1 MEKIIV
7 DKDVEVAYV
16 QATTFP
22 DGIMAAFNELYRRVG
37 REGREFMAI
46 SRPENGQI
54 VYRAAVV
61 VAPGVPDDM
70 PRWTVRKGVYIS
82 EMVYD
87 FMKAPQQIG
96 MTYRKLLD
104 SPGIDPQG
112 YCLERYPNEQD
123 VQCMVLLKA
132 SEESGEGSLA

>member
-1 MEKIIV
+1 MEKIILE
-7 DKDVEVAYV
+7 KDIEVAYV
-16 QATTFP
+16 QATSFP
-22 DGIMAAFNELYRRVG
+22 DGIMAAFSELYRRVG
-37 REGREFMAI
+37 KEHREFMAI

-61 VAPGVPDDM
+61 AVPGVPEDM
-70 PRWTVRKGVYIS
+70 PRWTVRKGEYIS

-96 MTYRKLLD
+96 ATYGKLLAHPD
-104 SPGIDPQG
+104 IDPQG

-123 VQCMVLLKA
+123 IQCMVPLKA
-132 SEESGEGSLA
+132 S